1 MACWLVPWFRS
12 LSLPYSHFPPPN
24 PISQNITSLP
34 CHISWNG
41 PNIPDRLGVT
51 NWSSV
56 PHAPYLKSVN
66 LPLLPNKSLL
76 CFLFFLRSNDVW
88 IKFKFHQK
96 VFCRQAYSVPHASPQ
111 SGIASAGHNISLSAG
126 THLICD
132 CCMSSLSSPLVKV
145 HSKARS
151 VSGLASSKHS
161 TATSSPRAAPNT
173 SFCWLEHTGAS
184 AEGRLSG
191 EILNVCL
198 NSLPKGQTDNCRFRS
213 YILKHAA
220 PLSSPPALHWSNIN
234 VMIMY
239 WN

>member
-66 LPLLPNKSLL
+66 LTLLPNKSLL
-76 CFLFFLRSNDVW
+76 CFLFLNYVW

-96 VFCRQAYSVPHASPQ
+96 VFCRQAYSVPMHHLSLGSPLPDTIFPCRLTRTLFATAACRASRRPWWR
-111 SGIASAGHNISLSAG
+111 STRRRGRCPGWPPASTPRPPARPAPPRTPPSAGSSTPGRLQRRDCQAECWTFVWILFQRVRQTIAG
-126 THLICD
+126 LEVIFWSMQLPCRH
-132 CCMSSLSSPLVKV
+132 PL
-145 HSKARS
+145 HC
-151 VSGLASSKHS
+151 
-161 TATSSPRAAPNT
+161 TEATS
-173 SFCWLEHTGAS
+173 
-184 AEGRLSG
+184 
-191 EILNVCL
+191 
-198 NSLPKGQTDNCRFRS
+198 
-213 YILKHAA
+213 
-220 PLSSPPALHWSNIN
+220 
-234 VMIMY
+234 M
-239 WN
+239 